1 MIKKGR
7 VLLATQG
14 KKTSHYAPLDNNTKQ
29 YTKKV
34 FFLNYVLFCT
44 TAKVITVYS
53 YFEKLV
59 RKNVYA
65 TIPKGYMG
73 YDQYPVPDSVAVT
86 VHGLL

>member
-1 MIKKGR
+1 MKVNGVTIVVRRQGIPIMIKKGWIF
-7 VLLATQG
+7 LATQG

-53 YFEKLV
+53 YLEKDCQKKCT
-59 RKNVYA
+59 R
-65 TIPKGYMG
+65 
-73 YDQYPVPDSVAVT
+73 
-86 VHGLL
+86 